1 MTTDIVV
8 IGAGGFGREVLDVL
22 EAWNHA
28 HHEDKFTIRGVV
40 DDAPSQINVDR
51 LTARGYRHLG
61 PISTL
66 GTMTPPPAVVVAIGN
81 PDIKS
86 KVAATCADMGLH
98 FPSFIHPSV
107 VLGTRFSYGDGVVLC
122 AGTVLSTNITLGD
135 QVHVGAGAIIGHDS
149 VIADYSSV
157 NPGAVVSGEVVIGER
172 TLVGAGSVILQGITI
187 GSSVTVGAAACVTK
201 EVLPGEVVVGIPA
214 RAIAPANEKDIV

>member
-1 MTTDIVV
+1 MTKDIVV

-22 EAWNHA
+22 EAWNNA
-28 HHEDKFTIRGVV
+28 HPEDKFTILGVV
-40 DDAPSQINVDR
+40 DDAPSQLNVVR
-51 LTARGYRHLG
+51 LTARGYPHLG

-66 GTMTPPPAVVVAIGN
+66 AMMTPPPAVVVAIGN

-86 KVAATCADMGLH
+86 NVAALCADMALH
-98 FPSFIHPSV
+98 FPSFIHPSA
-107 VLGTRFSYGDGVVLC
+107 VLGTRFSCGDGVVVC

-172 TLVGAGSVILQGITI
+172 TLVGAGSVILQGITL

-201 EVLPGEVVVGIPA
+201 EVLTGQVVVGIPA
-214 RAIAPANEKDIV
+214 RAIAPLVEKDIV